1 MQARK
6 IARELREPRESG
18 EPGKIEE
25 PAKVE
30 EPDKVEIATQVKEPQ
45 TREPWGSKKKPRSV
59 CRLPQRGTW
68 TKIP

>member
-1 MQARK
+1 MQARR
-6 IARELREPRESG
+6 IARELKEPRERWK
-18 EPGKIEE
+18 PCKVKE
-25 PAKVE
+25 PAKI
-30 EPDKVEIATQVKEPQ
+30 EIATQVKEPQ